1 MANFSNILV
10 AVDLSGEADQ
20 VIAAGAELASINHAE
35 ISVVHVAHALTYYG
49 DAPYYVSP
57 IDRDLYN
64 QDEVRKILFDELDK
78 LVEPYDIT
86 RGSID
91 IRFGYAAEEIVR
103 KAKDDGADLI
113 VLGTHGRRGIR
124 LLLGSTADRV
134 LHHAPCNV
142 LAIRITD

>member
-1 MANFSNILV
+1 MHRWSL
-10 AVDLSGEADQ
+10 DLCTFRSHKA
-20 VIAAGAELASINHAE
+20 
-35 ISVVHVAHALTYYG
+35 
-49 DAPYYVSP
+49 
-57 IDRDLYN
+57 
-64 QDEVRKILFDELDK
+64 
-78 LVEPYDIT
+78 
-86 RGSID
+86 GSID

-142 LAIRITD
+142 LAIRIVD

>member
-1 MANFSNILV
+1 MTMFSNVLV
-10 AVDLSGEADQ
+10 AVDLSDEADQ
-20 VIAAGAELASINHAE
+20 IIAAGADLASIYHAE

-57 IDRDLYN
+57 VDRDLHN
-64 QDEVRKILFDELDK
+64 QEEVKKVLFNELDK

-91 IRFGYAAEEIVR
+91 IRFGYAADEIVS

-134 LHHAPCNV
+134 LHHAPCHV
-142 LAIRITD
+142 LAVRIAG